1 MVVFEYLSLYKP
13 VVLTNKIV
21 KPVVLT
27 KKIVIVSKNNIL
39 IKRKSSRTPFI
50 FGNKR
55 NKYKDKYLKMISFYP
70 IVHNY
75 NL

>member
-39 IKRKSSRTPFI
+39 IRENQVEHLSFSVTNGTSTRTNI
-50 FGNKR
+50 
-55 NKYKDKYLKMISFYP
+55 
-70 IVHNY
+70 
-75 NL
+75 